1 MTQQA
6 APVAPIAMVT
16 GAARRLGAVIAAE
29 FWRAGYDLAL
39 HCRNSAKEAEELR
52 RQLLDQRQGR
62 IELLRG
68 DLALPEEC
76 ERVGAEFCAAFPRL
90 DCLVHSASLYERD
103 SWEGLDLQALQ
114 RSLAVHVAGP
124 VALTRALTQRLREA
138 GGNVILLTDAYAPGS
153 RAHRVSYEIGK
164 GALAEAVLPVLA
176 RALAPQVRV
185 NAVAPGRVL
194 PPEDE
199 QPGPDTTPGGDT
211 PPAGARR
218 TPLLQ
223 GAGRPQDVA
232 AACLFLC
239 REAPHTTG
247 QTLRVDGGAGRGA

>member
-1 MTQQA
+1 MTQQ
-6 APVAPIAMVT
+6 VVLVT
-16 GAARRLGAVIAAE
+16 GAARRLGAEIAAG

-39 HCRNSAKEAEELR
+39 HCRNSAKEAQALRQRLLEE
-52 RQLLDQRQGR
+52 RQGR

-68 DLALPEEC
+68 DLALPGEC

-103 SWEGLDLQALQ
+103 SWEGLDLQALE

-124 VALTRALTQRLREA
+124 VALTRALTQRLQEA

-164 GALAEAVLPVLA
+164 GALGEAVLPVLA
-176 RALAPQVRV
+176 KAMAPGVRV

-194 PPEDE
+194 PPQDE
-199 QPGPDTTPGGDT
+199 QPGPAA
-211 PPAGARR
+211 PPRGPRR
-218 TPLLQ
+218 EPLLG

-239 REAPHTTG
+239 RDAPHTTG
-247 QTLRVDGGAGRGA
+247 QTLRVDGGAGRGS